1 MKFNK
6 RDRVIQN
13 SSKTNSQFE
22 KMTKTPV
29 QKLIVQLAVPSIIS
43 MLVTTIYN
51 LVDTAFVGTLGN
63 SASGAIGIVFGF
75 MSILQAIGFLFGQGS
90 GSVISRL
97 LGQRKTSEATEYAS
111 TGFFL
116 AFFIAAIVSVL
127 SFIFLDDI
135 ILFLGST
142 DTIAPYA
149 KIYIGY
155 ILSTAPFQVVSFTM
169 NNILRYEGKAF
180 YGMIGLFSGAII
192 NIAGDAIFMFGMN
205 MGIKGAGLST
215 AISQFLSFVFLLIPF
230 LTGKT
235 QTKLSI
241 INFKVNKIM
250 IDIFTTGAP
259 SLIRQGINSVSTIL
273 LNFVSKPYGDEA
285 IAAMS
290 IVSRIF
296 FFVVSIAIGVGQGF
310 QPVSGFNYGA
320 KKYGRLRK
328 AYGFT
333 ILLSTILVTIFGII
347 IFILAPQLVKLFR
360 DDDKVIKIAVF
371 ALRFQ
376 CAGIIFLPYCMTS
389 EMMLQ
394 TTGQIIQASFL
405 SACRSG
411 LVLIPL
417 LIILVH
423 FFGLLG
429 IQTAQGCAF
438 VLTTIPT
445 AIMAISFFNKT
456 PKIDE

>member
-1 MKFNK
+1 
-6 RDRVIQN
+6 
-13 SSKTNSQFE
+13 
-22 KMTKTPV
+22 
-29 QKLIVQLAVPSIIS
+29 
-43 MLVTTIYN
+43 
-51 LVDTAFVGTLGN
+51 
-63 SASGAIGIVFGF
+63 
-75 MSILQAIGFLFGQGS
+75 
-90 GSVISRL
+90 
-97 LGQRKTSEATEYAS
+97 
-111 TGFFL
+111 
-116 AFFIAAIVSVL
+116 
-127 SFIFLDDI
+127 
-135 ILFLGST
+135 
-142 DTIAPYA
+142 
-149 KIYIGY
+149 
-155 ILSTAPFQVVSFTM
+155 
-169 NNILRYEGKAF
+169 
-180 YGMIGLFSGAII
+180 
-192 NIAGDAIFMFGMN
+192 
-205 MGIKGAGLST
+205 
-215 AISQFLSFVFLLIPF
+215 
-230 LTGKT
+230 
-235 QTKLSI
+235 
-241 INFKVNKIM
+241 M

-259 SLIRQGINSVSTIL
+259 SLIRQGVNSVSTIL

-320 KKYGRLRK
+320 KKFGRLRK

-333 ILLSTILVTIFGII
+333 ILLSTILVTIFGIV

-417 LIILVH
+417 LLILVH